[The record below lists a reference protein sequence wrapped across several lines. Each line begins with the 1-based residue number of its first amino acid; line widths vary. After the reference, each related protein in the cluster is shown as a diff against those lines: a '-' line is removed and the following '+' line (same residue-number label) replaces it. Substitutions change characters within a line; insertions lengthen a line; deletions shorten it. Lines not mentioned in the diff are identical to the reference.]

1 MINLIPCMRQVKQ
14 TGSVSRARRMR
25 LIPCIDQKKQ
35 ARPALRTRRMHGQMM
50 VFEQVMLF
58 AIGVA
63 IFIICFASF
72 SAYESYFAET
82 GNADQLDQVRDY
94 VAYAI
99 VKSSEGLGVTSSYFT
114 IQIPKSIGGEIYRVN
129 LSPIG
134 LNVTA
139 LPSMRYSFTSL
150 YNLGETTEFKES
162 EVMSTSGM
170 IVLYKNGNKIILT

>member
-1 MINLIPCMRQVKQ
+1 MINLIPCTNQYNKA
-14 TGSVSRARRMR
+14 GPASRARRR
-25 LIPCIDQKKQ
+25 K
-35 ARPALRTRRMHGQMM
+35 GQML

-63 IFIICFASF
+63 IFAICFASF

-114 IQIPKSIGGEIYRVN
+114 IQIPKSIGGEIYRVS
-129 LSPIG
+129 LSPLG

-139 LPSMRYSFTSL
+139 LPSMKYSFTSL
-150 YNLGETTEFKES
+150 YNLGETTEFRES